1 MPGYAGLRNTGGT
14 HPVRT
19 LNFTYLCGP
28 RIEPVPSA
36 KTLGKTSTNA
46 RFPRVKGLFAPVTGL
61 RWPPEGP
68 SARNATKRILDV
80 FARRMTPRSA
90 LLAASPT
97 NDCSINR
104 GTSPSAHIAASFV
117 ACLARPNGA
126 PHSLHTPKGSPLGG
140 RAERLVRKPVTGANR
155 PLSSRTSLNG
165 EAGSRLARGA

>member
-19 LNFTYLCGP
+19 LNFTYLYGP

-36 KTLGKTSTNA
+36 KTLGKTSTKA

-97 NDCSINR
+97 IDCSINR
-104 GTSPSAHIAASFV
+104 GTSLSAHIAASFV

-126 PHSLHTPKGSPLGG
+126 PRSFHYSRQGTFASPLLAGTG
-140 RAERLVRKPVTGANR
+140 PNCAPSRTGAKAPVFFR
-155 PLSSRTSLNG
+155 PY
-165 EAGSRLARGA
+165 LANS